1 MSCVP
6 NLNNHISL
14 FQIEKK
20 KAVEKQR
27 RDALNQK
34 YLEIVE
40 QERLYFKTV
49 KDFTEVGIGVVPL
62 CFVFARFNFKKTLAF
77 KAREYWHVNQLR
89 LVLGIQR
96 SNVEHAWLFQFF
108 PTVRHAQNIAGKQK
122 PLSHKR
128 HDRN

>member
-1 MSCVP
+1 MFKSLCYLDR
-6 NLNNHISL
+6 LNNSAPLFPELPAGVARFPTFVAVTCFPANFSFELCSNLSIHISL

-20 KAVEKQR
+20 KALEKQR

-49 KDFTEVGIGVVPL
+49 KDFTEVGIVVVPL

-77 KAREYWHVNQLR
+77 
-89 LVLGIQR
+89 
-96 SNVEHAWLFQFF
+96 
-108 PTVRHAQNIAGKQK
+108 
-122 PLSHKR
+122 
-128 HDRN
+128 